1 MLCTAR
7 NPRIYGAVFEIRGR
21 STRKH
26 PQESGFAH
34 PPLWIHASLAAKVFF
49 GKESPLLISRRRE
62 AKRRALLQMLDRIP
76 VRCER
81 PTPIAKPAGVPVDV
95 PPVTASPR
103 NRSGVQHRIQ
113 K

>member
-1 MLCTAR
+1 M
-7 NPRIYGAVFEIRGR
+7 
-21 STRKH
+21 TRKRS
-26 PQESGFAH
+26 QESRFAR
-34 PPLWIHASLAAKVFF
+34 PPQWIHQSLAAKVFL

>member
-1 MLCTAR
+1 
-7 NPRIYGAVFEIRGR
+7 VFDATRGR
-21 STRKH
+21 STKKS

-34 PPLWIHASLAAKVFF
+34 PPQWIHESLAARVFL

-81 PTPIAKPAGVPVDV
+81 QTPIAKPAGVPADV
-95 PPVTASPR
+95 PLARNVPGIAPR
-103 NRSGVQHRIQ
+103 VQ